1 MIYERLT
8 IPVLPRLKVSI
19 EIVGDTYTVVYEF
32 DLIPEIVMDWIRFG
46 REQWTDVH
54 RTELLSY
61 TW

>member
-19 EIVGDTYTVVYEF
+19 EIVGDTYAVVYEF

-46 REQWTDVH
+46 
-54 RTELLSY
+54 
-61 TW
+61 